1 MWWGMQRLISWNPL
15 DQARLLVWLFL
26 HPQAF
31 VAYEQGTHEGKRI
44 AVGAWLASTL
54 TWLPLFIA
62 ALGHA
67 LGTVPNSDWWW
78 WVIVAVILFGWAIT
92 GWIGAV
98 ESSRENLLAGF
109 VAFIIALP
117 IVLAITDRL
126 LASLFIIS
134 AGVIARGV
142 AVVAAL
148 GRTSGISGGVGTGL
162 AVSLAIVI
170 AGGIAAG
177 AQLIVGAV
185 VVVGGAYLLGKSV
198 ANTIRKNRETGR
210 ASWQGKL
217 IFGALLLS
225 YLTLIWLYLLG
236 GWYVLFEVVQS

>member
-1 MWWGMQRLISWNPL
+1 MQRLTSWNPV
-15 DQARLLVWLFL
+15 DQVRLLVWLFL

-31 VAYEQGTHEGKRI
+31 VAFEQRAHDDKQA

-54 TWLPLFIA
+54 TWLPLLIA

-67 LGTVPNSDWWW
+67 LGTVPNTAWWW
-78 WVIVAVILFGWAIT
+78 WLIVGVILGGWGIT

-98 ESSRENLLAGF
+98 ESDRENLIAGF
-109 VAFIIALP
+109 VAFVIALP
-117 IVLAITDRL
+117 IVVAVTDRL
-126 LASLFIIS
+126 LVSLFIIA

-148 GRTSGISGGVGTGL
+148 GRTSGVSGGVGTGL
-162 AVSLAIVI
+162 AVSMAIVI
-170 AGGIAAG
+170 AGGLAAG
-177 AQLIVGAV
+177 VQIIVGAV
-185 VVVGGAYLLGKSV
+185 IVVVGAYVLGNSV
-198 ANTIRKNRETGR
+198 ANAIRKNRETGR

-217 IFGALLLS
+217 IFGALVLS

-236 GWYVLFEVVQS
+236 GWYILFEVTR

>member
-1 MWWGMQRLISWNPL
+1 MQRLISWNPL
-15 DQARLLVWLFL
+15 DQARLLIWLFL

-31 VAYEQGTHEGKRI
+31 VAYEQGAHEGKRI

-67 LGTVPNSDWWW
+67 LGTVPGADWWW
-78 WVIVAVILFGWAIT
+78 WVIVGVILFGWAIT

-126 LASLFIIS
+126 LVSLFIIS

-170 AGGIAAG
+170 AGGLAAG
-177 AQLIVGAV
+177 AQLLVGAV
-185 VVVGGAYLLGKSV
+185 VVVAGAYLLGKSV
-198 ANTIRKNRETGR
+198 AKTIRKNRETGR

>member
-1 MWWGMQRLISWNPL
+1 MQRLISWNPL
-15 DQARLLVWLFL
+15 DQARLLIWLFL

-31 VAYEQGTHEGKRI
+31 IAYEQRAHEGKRS

-67 LGTVPNSDWWW
+67 LGTVPNAAWWW
-78 WVIVAVILFGWAIT
+78 WVIVAVILIGWAIT

-109 VAFIIALP
+109 VAFVIALP

-126 LASLFIIS
+126 LVSLFIIS

-170 AGGIAAG
+170 AGGLAAG
-177 AQLIVGAV
+177 APLIVGAV
-185 VVVGGAYLLGKSV
+185 VVVVGAYLLGQSV

-236 GWYVLFEVVQS
+236 GWYVLFEIVQS